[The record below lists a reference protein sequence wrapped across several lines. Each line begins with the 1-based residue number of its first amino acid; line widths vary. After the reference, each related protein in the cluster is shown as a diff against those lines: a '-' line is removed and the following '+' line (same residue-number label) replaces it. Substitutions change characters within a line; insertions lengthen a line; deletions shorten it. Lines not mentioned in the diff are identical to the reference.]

1 MPKLQSKFRRKKA
14 HPANAWKRLPPEQ
27 GAAVLRERR
36 QRRDAARIAGPAP
49 AYPPDR
55 RPGQYAGYIE
65 IHDAINGW
73 TIRRDLAVP
82 SDRGQR
88 RARVDSWTMVH
99 DGQQQATGG
108 WHALFRFLVS
118 KVLPVPMS
126 LRSFASLE
134 R

>member
-36 QRRDAARIAGPAP
+36 QRRDAARQAGPAP
-49 AYPPDR
+49 VYPPDR
-55 RPGQYAGYIE
+55 CPGQYAGYIE

-99 DGQQQATGG
+99 DGQLLATGG

-126 LRSFASLE
+126 LRCFASLE

>member
-1 MPKLQSKFRRKKA
+1 MPTLQSKWRPKKG
-14 HPANAWKRLPPEQ
+14 HPANAWKKLPPEQ
-27 GAAVLRERR
+27 GVKVLRARR
-36 QRRDAARIAGPAP
+36 ERRDAARRAGPAP
-49 AYPPDR
+49 IYPPDR

-88 RARVDSWTMVH
+88 RARVDSLTMVH
-99 DGQQQATGG
+99 AGQQLATGG
-108 WHALFRFLVS
+108 WHALFRFLVG
-118 KVLPVPMS
+118 KVLPIPMS
-126 LRSFASLE
+126 LRTIVGLE

>member
-1 MPKLQSKFRRKKA
+1 MPKLQSKFRRKKG
-14 HPANAWKRLPPEQ
+14 HPANAWKKLPPEQ
-27 GAAVLRERR
+27 RSAVLRSRR
-36 QRRDAARIAGPAP
+36 QRRDAARMAGPAP
-49 AYPPDR
+49 AYPPLR

-88 RARVDSWTMVH
+88 RARVDSMTLVH
-99 DGQQQATGG
+99 EGKQLATGG
-108 WHALFRFLVS
+108 WHALFKHLVA

-126 LRSFASLE
+126 LRCFANLE

>member
-1 MPKLQSKFRRKKA
+1 MY
-14 HPANAWKRLPPEQ
+14 PPE
-27 GAAVLRERR
+27 RH
-36 QRRDAARIAGPAP
+36 
-49 AYPPDR
+49 
-55 RPGQYAGYIE
+55 PGQYTGYIE

-73 TIRRDLAVP
+73 TIRRELAVP

-99 DGQQQATGG
+99 EGRQLETGG
-108 WHALFRFLVS
+108 WHALFRFLVR
-118 KVLPVPMS
+118 KVLPVPLS